1 MVVWK
6 NIFPTRVGM
15 VVWKNIFPT
24 RLSMVVVV
32 EETRLKLHCVSSVV
46 KIAFECEHNFQV
58 R

>member
-32 EETRLKLHCVSSVV
+32 EETRLKLHVCKLSSENC
-46 KIAFECEHNFQV
+46 I
-58 R
+58 